1 MQFKVTY
8 GCGHEGYINITKKSE
23 MWRKE
28 ERYLTLCPECYKKHL
43 EYEKEQAAKKKAEE
57 VEKSKIELGLQ
68 LPELKGTEKQ
78 VKWAN
83 SIREN
88 LVLSYKKI
96 AEDKFSVMYPLRE
109 KFKNYLENEESAE
122 NYIKK
127 NRISLSTLYDFLEE
141 YQIVT
146 EEEKVAEKETK
157 KESLVV
163 PENFNNKPAYVIEE
177 VGEEIKV
184 SGGER
189 NEEVRN
195 YLKNKDFSWENY
207 SWCKKIVKKSYYE
220 DNTIERIAEI
230 GNKLLSLGWA
240 VSIMNSKAREKAI
253 KGDFIPELHKFIIKK
268 EENIK
273 IIWKGQNDKI
283 YKASRELPKSKWNNG
298 GTIVNPVYFRE
309 VRDFAELYNFKI
321 TDEAEKL
328 LKEYEEKINSP
339 TNIKFKG
346 NDEKIGE
353 EKLKEI
359 LNSPAE
365 VLEDLKEED

>member
-1 MQFKVTY
+1 MQYKVTY

-23 MWRKE
+23 MWKKE

-96 AEDKFSVMYPLRE
+96 VEDKFSVMYPLRE

-146 EEEKVAEKETK
+146 EEEKIAEKEAK
-157 KESLVV
+157 EESLVV
-163 PENFNNKPAYVIEE
+163 PVNFNNKSAYVIEE

-184 SGGER
+184 YGGEK
-189 NEEVRN
+189 NDEVIN
-195 YLKNKDFSWENY
+195 YLKNKDFSWKNY
-207 SWCKKIVKKSYYE
+207 RWCKKIIKKSYYE
-220 DNTIERIAEI
+220 DNATERIAEI

-240 VSIMNSKAREKAI
+240 VSIMNSEAREKAI
-253 KGDFIPELHKFIIKK
+253 KGDFIVELHKFIIKK

-273 IIWKGQNDKI
+273 IIWKCKNDEI

-298 GTIVNPVYFRE
+298 TIVNPVYFRE
-309 VRDFAELYNFKI
+309 IRDFAKIYNFKI
-321 TDEAEKL
+321 TDEAENL

-339 TNIKFKG
+339 VKVKIKEIK
-346 NDEKIGE
+346 EKNGE
-353 EKLKEI
+353 EKLREI
-359 LNSPAE
+359 LNSSAE
-365 VLEDLKEED
+365 ILEDLKEED